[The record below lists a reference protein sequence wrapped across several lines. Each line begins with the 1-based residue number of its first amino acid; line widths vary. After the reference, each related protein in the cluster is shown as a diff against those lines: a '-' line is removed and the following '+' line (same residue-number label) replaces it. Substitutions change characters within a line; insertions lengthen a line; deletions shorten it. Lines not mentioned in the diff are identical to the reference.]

1 MKRAIVASFLVCA
14 LIATAGCL
22 DDGDT
27 EADATMTMQEVSD
40 DFSQSIDQGNMTMT
54 VFLKSLDEGDTLLIK
69 DTIANITYNEQN
81 ESTAVSFASTS
92 SSSAQLRFEGD
103 ITDEFSSGDTVAVT
117 TGIINVT
124 MTQQSQQGQVTYHY
138 ETFEEGWDAANNKSV
153 PFPRST
159 IEHAE
164 AIEDTDDTDDGDDTS
179 GSSTMTFSAFWN
191 DYAQSVDN
199 ESLVATTYL
208 KSLDDGDTVTI
219 EDTLHNLSYNA
230 TRDYTLIQFSSV
242 TQRVLGI
249 EGDITG
255 EFQAGDAVS
264 LTSKIINATFT
275 YPVQGQNWTIH
286 YETFAGGWDTENN
299 TQAPFP
305 RDALQHAD

>member
-1 MKRAIVASFLVCA
+1 MKRAIVTSFLVCA

-27 EADATMTMQEVSD
+27 EADATMSVAEIGSNYHFGHDQANGTVTFWISSVD
-40 DFSQSIDQGNMTMT
+40 D
-54 VFLKSLDEGDTLLIK
+54 GDTLVIK
-69 DTIANITYNEQN
+69 DTIANITYDEQN
-81 ESTAVSFASTS
+81 DTSTVMFTS
-92 SSSAQLRFEGD
+92 NKSNTFTFEGN
-103 ITDEFSSGDTVAVT
+103 ISDEFSPGDTVAVIT
-117 TGIINVT
+117 HIINVT
-124 MTQQSQQGQVTYHY
+124 MERSGQGGQTVTYYY
-138 ETFEEGWDAANNKSV
+138 ETFKEGWDAANETTV

-230 TRDYTLIQFSSV
+230 TQDYTLIQFSSV
-242 TQRVLGI
+242 TQRVLAI
-249 EGDITG
+249 EGDITD

-299 TQAPFP
+299 TQVPFP